1 MKSKNILAKCGAILG
16 IGAIASGLPAATS
29 AADAAVKSKVKNG
42 TFTGA
47 IAQSQFGPFQVRVTV
62 AKGKITKVTVPIYP
76 NTNPRDVSI
85 NSQAL
90 PMLIHEVLS
99 VQSSNI
105 QGIGGASYTSQ
116 AFYSS
121 LVSALSKAGL
131 K

>member
-1 MKSKNILAKCGAILG
+1 MTR
-16 IGAIASGLPAATS
+16 IGAIAGLGAVAGMAPALTS
-29 AADAAVKSKVKNG
+29 VADAAVKNG
-42 TFTGA
+42 TFTGSV
-47 IAQSQFGPFQVRVTV
+47 AQTQFGPFQVKVTV

-76 NTNPRDVSI
+76 NTNPRDQSI

-90 PMLIHEVLS
+90 PMLVHEVLS

-116 AFYSS
+116 AFYTS

>member
-1 MKSKNILAKCGAILG
+1 MKSQKLIKKL
-16 IGAIASGLPAATS
+16 GAIAGLGAAAGMAPALTTI
-29 AADAAVKSKVKNG
+29 ADAAVKNG
-42 TFTGA
+42 TFTGS
-47 IAQSQFGPFQVRVTV
+47 IAQTQFGPFQVKVTV
-62 AKGKITKVTVPIYP
+62 AKGKITKVTVPVFP
-76 NTNPRDVSI
+76 NTNPRDISI

-90 PMLIHEVLS
+90 PMLVHEVLS

-116 AFYSS
+116 AFYTS

>member
-1 MKSKNILAKCGAILG
+1 MNFNKLMTR
-16 IGAIASGLPAATS
+16 IGAIAGLGAVAGMAPALTS
-29 AADAAVKSKVKNG
+29 VADAAVKNG
-42 TFTGA
+42 TFTGSV
-47 IAQSQFGPFQVRVTV
+47 AQTQFGPFQVKVTV

-76 NTNPRDVSI
+76 NTNPRDQSI

-90 PMLIHEVLS
+90 PMLVHEVLS

-116 AFYSS
+116 AFYTS